1 MARGALVA
9 TISSMQ
15 PKCKLCILI
24 LHLYNCMKG
33 KKETKNHVVQKA
45 AINKT
50 IVNVTYY
57 LKTQWSA
64 RKKDYF
70 ETQLKNSTVTIA
82 LKIILEQAIQHIVSK
97 YYPRGS
103 GGSNSPLQNLDVSP
117 DFHKSVQSKTIII
130 ELSETIE

>member
-1 MARGALVA
+1 
-9 TISSMQ
+9 
-15 PKCKLCILI
+15 
-24 LHLYNCMKG
+24 MKG
-33 KKETKNHVVQKA
+33 KKETKNHVVQRA

-82 LKIILEQAIQHIVSK
+82 LK
-97 YYPRGS
+97 R
-103 GGSNSPLQNLDVSP
+103 
-117 DFHKSVQSKTIII
+117 F
-130 ELSETIE
+130 